1 MSTPTQIR
9 TALASAINAI
19 SGISCTAKVPAN
31 PRPPCAI
38 ILPAS
43 PFIEYEQNFTD
54 ADSWLNF
61 TVRILTGTESQQGAQ
76 TLLDSFLAPSGAS
89 SVRAALAADPT
100 LGGVAIGLR
109 VPQVNNYGA
118 FVYGEALFLGAEL
131 SVRVYATQ

>member
-1 MSTPTQIR
+1 MTTPAQIR

-19 SGISCTAKVPAN
+19 TGLSCTAKVPAN

-54 ADSWLNF
+54 SDSWNNF
-61 TVRILTGTESQQGAQ
+61 TIRILTGTESQEGAQ
-76 TLLDSFLAPSGAS
+76 VLLDSFLAPSGAS
-89 SVRAALAADPT
+89 SVRAALAADLT
-100 LGGVAIGLR
+100 LGGVVLGLR
-109 VPQVNNYGA
+109 VPQVSNYGA
-118 FVYGEALFLGAEL
+118 FVYGDATYLGAEL